1 MGRGWG
7 GVCLNLLLVADLL
20 GKKEATAC
28 KPYNSRGEMREGEEC
43 ACHESFPML
52 NIALV
57 GRRANASPYIHK
69 VQQR

>member
-1 MGRGWG
+1 
-7 GVCLNLLLVADLL
+7 
-20 GKKEATAC
+20 
-28 KPYNSRGEMREGEEC
+28 MREGEEC
-43 ACHESFPML
+43 ACHEYFPML